1 MTYNDSCHGQKTEW
15 LFLSP
20 IFKSDEVKKKRQK
33 SYHHVGALGCTGARL
48 AGLVLTALLEQL
60 VMKAASLWMS
70 SARL

>member
-1 MTYNDSCHGQKTEW
+1 MIPVMAKKQSGSSY
-15 LFLSP
+15 LRFLNQM
-20 IFKSDEVKKKRQK
+20 KLKKKRQK